1 MQVHECRCFWLCVL
15 NFEYV
20 LADYFYGH
28 LESDNLMTKQQFEDN
43 LAEQV
48 WSYK

>member
-1 MQVHECRCFWLCVL
+1 MLD
-15 NFEYV
+15 FEYV

-28 LESDNLMTKQQFEDN
+28 LKSDNVMTKQQFEDN

-48 WSYK
+48 RSYK